1 MADTT
6 QIKVLI
12 VQTAQQYGIDPILA
26 LAVARA
32 ESGYNQSAVS
42 PVGAIGIFQL
52 MPATASDLGVDAS
65 DLGQNISGGCK
76 YLSRLQGWYSGRIDI
91 ILASYNWGP
100 GNVNRLLGG
109 STAFPDSGT
118 IQSFPPDQLLAS
130 VPTETR
136 NYINR
141 VIGYMIEASNDP
153 VVLGLPGSG
162 GGGSGVD
169 IGSSDMMTI
178 AAVVVGVM
186 ILFVLLKR

>member
-1 MADTT
+1 MDTT

-12 VQTAQQYGIDPILA
+12 VQTAQQYGVDPILA

-52 MPATASDLGVDAS
+52 MPATASDLGVNAS
-65 DLGQNISGGCK
+65 DYVDNIRGGCL
-76 YLSRLQGWYSGRIDI
+76 YLSRLQQWYNGRIDLV
-91 ILASYNWGP
+91 LAGYNWGI
-100 GNVNRLLGG
+100 GNVNRLLSG
-109 STAFPDSGT
+109 STSFPDDGT
-118 IQSFPPDQLLAS
+118 IQSFPANQLLAS
-130 VPTETR
+130 VPGETR

-141 VIGYMIEASNDP
+141 VTGYMIDASNDP

-162 GGGSGVD
+162 GGGVD
-169 IGSSDMMTI
+169 ITNSDTMLI
-178 AAVVVGVM
+178 AGLVVGVM

>member
-12 VQTAQQYGIDPILA
+12 VQTAQQYGVDPILA

-42 PVGAIGIFQL
+42 GAGAIGIFQL
-52 MPATASDLGVDAS
+52 MPATASDLGVNAS
-65 DLGQNISGGCK
+65 DSTDNIRGGCL
-76 YLSRLQGWYSGRIDI
+76 YLSRLQGWYGGRIDLV
-91 ILASYNWGP
+91 LAGYNWGP
-100 GNVNRLLGG
+100 GNVNRLLAG
-109 STAFPDSGT
+109 STGFPDQGT
-118 IQSFPPDQLLAS
+118 IQSFPADQLLAS
-130 VPTETR
+130 VPAETR

-141 VIGYMIEASNDP
+141 VTGYMIEASNDP

-162 GGGSGVD
+162 GGGVD
-169 IGSSDMMTI
+169 VTNSDTMLI
-178 AAVVVGVM
+178 AGLVVGVM